1 MEKLTWLLPNFFGT
15 FESQLSAYFVLSL
28 SVITSLFLF
37 RSLLSFNRASKRVN
51 ILSDFLKDKSS
62 QNIASERS
70 NLISKIKEEE
80 ASGKAKDIAHLWN
93 EFDETLIEVRA
104 NGNSQLYNTF
114 DASYF
119 FNSFTL
125 AKGVTDN
132 RLIAAVPGFLT
143 AIGVIGTFV
152 GLQIGLS
159 EMNISADV
167 SVEQMK
173 SGVSSVIGGAKV
185 AFMTSVWGVFL
196 SVLFNFLEKSAEQ
209 NIRSKINKLQE
220 IIDEIFPRLSPESQ
234 LQVIANNSAESRETL
249 QGLAEQIGIKMQES
263 MLTATRG
270 ISEALEKTLNEI
282 MAPAI
287 NKLVDETSEGNQKA
301 LEDLLTKFM
310 DGFGAQGNQQRAAME
325 GASEKVNESISSMNN
340 TMQAF
345 INKLET
351 SQNSSGEREKEL
363 IANISNQISQM
374 SEQSNNQTHMMGE
387 ILQKQANVMSEQFEK
402 REAASAQREQ
412 ELASNIEEQIKSL
425 TAGISQQ
432 SNVLSEFVQNQLE
445 SLGKSFNERE
455 INSSEREKE
464 LTGNIKNQIQQMTEG
479 MTEQSHNQTNFM
491 SEQITS
497 LTKSFNSRE
506 VNSDEREKQLISS
519 IQNQVKSLME
529 SVSSQGSVLTTFVN
543 EQMNDLT
550 DKFEERDIKTAQ
562 RTELQSEIIQQ
573 QSNAL
578 STSTQQLVQQI
589 ESSIH
594 KHQTSSEQILQQ
606 GKSLQTSVESSVLA
620 SAKATES
627 MRESASELK
636 LAAESMNVFGSHV
649 RDAGNKLSGAV
660 TEAVETTKDL
670 ATQNQNSS
678 ERMESLRDQL
688 LEDTAKFKGI
698 ADQINEMIINAGST
712 FVSLKSTQSEYL
724 KDLKLNVSDLSSQMT
739 TLLSEYAEQA
749 NSQTTN
755 HLKVWA
761 DSSTTYAVQMNNAAK
776 ALSSV
781 VDEIQDKV
789 GA

>member
-1 MEKLTWLLPNFFGT
+1 MEKLAWLFPNFIDFSSQP
-15 FESQLSAYFVLSL
+15 FESQLSTVFVAALL
-28 SVITSLFLF
+28 FITFSFLIK
-37 RSLLSFNRASKRVN
+37 SLLSFIRASKRIGWLN
-51 ILSDFLKDKSS
+51 KNLKDVTSE
-62 QNIASERS
+62 NIATKRLDLHTS
-70 NLISKIKEEE
+70 SKND
-80 ASGKAKDIAHLWN
+80 GGDVVGHLWQ
-93 EFDETLIEVRA
+93 EFDETLIEVRQ
-104 NGNSQLYNTF
+104 NGETQLFNTF
-114 DASYF
+114 DAAHF
-119 FNSFTL
+119 FNTSTL

-143 AIGVIGTFV
+143 AVGVIGTFV
-152 GLQIGLS
+152 GLQLGMS
-159 EMNISADV
+159 GMDMSGDV
-167 SVEQMK
+167 VLMK
-173 SGVSSVIGGAKV
+173 EGIKTVIDGAKI
-185 AFMTSVWGVFL
+185 AFMTSIWGVTL
-196 SVLFNFLEKSAEQ
+196 SVIFNFIEKLLEQ
-209 NIRSKINKLQE
+209 NVRTKISNLQTK
-220 IIDEIFPRLSPESQ
+220 IDEIFPRLSPESQ
-234 LQVIANNSAESRETL
+234 LQVIANNSAESRESL

-325 GASEKVNESISSMNN
+325 GASEKVNESIAGMNA
-340 TMQAF
+340 TMETFIKKIEASQQA
-345 INKLET
+345 
-351 SQNSSGEREKEL
+351 SGEREKEL
-363 IANISNQISQM
+363 IASISLQVSQLVD
-374 SEQSNNQTHMMGE
+374 QSNEQGMKMTELMGSQLGSLNSAFEESQT
-387 ILQKQANVMSEQFEK
+387 QASK
-402 REAASAQREQ
+402 REQ
-412 ELASNIEEQIKSL
+412 ELASNISEQIKSL
-425 TAGISQQ
+425 TEGISAQ
-432 SNVLSEFVQNQLE
+432 SNVLTEFVSNQMS
-445 SLGKSFNERE
+445 SLN
-455 INSSEREKE
+455 
-464 LTGNIKNQIQQMTEG
+464 
-479 MTEQSHNQTNFM
+479 
-491 SEQITS
+491 
-497 LTKSFNSRE
+497 
-506 VNSDEREKQLISS
+506 
-519 IQNQVKSLME
+519 
-529 SVSSQGSVLTTFVN
+529 TTF
-543 EQMNDLT
+543 ETREAQT
-550 DKFEERDIKTAQ
+550 AQKAEERDI
-562 RTELQSEIIQQ
+562 
-573 QSNAL
+573 AL
-578 STSTQQLVQQI
+578 AKQTGAISASTQDLVSKI
-589 ESSIH
+589 DSSIQ

-698 ADQINEMIINAGST
+698 ADQINDMIINAGST
-712 FVSLKSTQSEYL
+712 FDSLKSTQSDYL
-724 KDLKLNVSDLSSQMT
+724 KDLKQNVSDLSSQMT
-739 TLLSEYAEQA
+739 SLLSDYAEQA
-749 NSQTTN
+749 NSQTSN